1 MKRKILYIIIFV
13 VILLFGLIYFLNV
26 RINLNL
32 KLQGDLNLQKFEVL
46 DSFTDAKAASELGNY
61 IFLMSP
67 SPNDD
72 NNNWYENPSFL
83 FVTDQEYNILNVV
96 KLNGYFEEMS
106 LEGNKLYLYTKDI
119 KENDY
124 INKLDTP
131 VQMSATYQDGKY
143 SNFKASSDD
152 VSDIASP
159 VVGLTPNQITL
170 IDQNQVLSLEDPK
183 FTFNNH
189 EYYIVDFV
197 QNINSIQTEAIKESN
212 QK

>member
-1 MKRKILYIIIFV
+1 MKRKILYIIILV

-26 RINLNL
+26 RINL

-72 NNNWYENPSFL
+72 DNNWYENPSFL

-106 LEGNKLYLYTKDI
+106 LEGDKLVLFTKDI

-212 QK
+212 

>member
-1 MKRKILYIIIFV
+1 MKRKILYIIISV

-46 DSFTDAKAASELGNY
+46 DSFADAKAASELGNY

-72 NNNWYENPSFL
+72 DNNWYENPSFL

-96 KLNGYFEEMS
+96 KLSGYFEEMS
-106 LEGNKLYLYTKDI
+106 LEGDKLILYTKDI

-183 FTFNNH
+183 FTLNNH